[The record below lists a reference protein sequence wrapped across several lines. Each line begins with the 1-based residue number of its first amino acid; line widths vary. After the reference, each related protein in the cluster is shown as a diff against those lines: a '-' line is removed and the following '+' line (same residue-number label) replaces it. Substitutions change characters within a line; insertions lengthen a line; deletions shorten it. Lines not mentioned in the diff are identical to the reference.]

1 MQWLAA
7 LCVHRPV
14 FASVLIL
21 ALTVIG
27 AFGFTQLGIDQF
39 PNVDFPTILVTTRL
53 PGAAPEQVESEVTDQ
68 IEEAVNTISGIDTL
82 TSTSSEGVSQVVVSF
97 QLEKS
102 ADVAT
107 QEVRDR
113 VNRILPLLPRT
124 ITQPTVEKRDPDAFP
139 VLTVALTANA
149 PLRDITE
156 YADKVLRRQLESA
169 DGVGQVLVL
178 GGRQRQI
185 NVWLDAGRLQA
196 QNLTVNDVA
205 RALQAQ
211 NADVPG
217 GRIDQGARSI
227 TMRTRGRVESPAQFG
242 DIVVREVGGHAVQV
256 RDVARVE
263 DGMADAQT
271 LASVNGVP
279 TVLLQVRKQSGTNT
293 VEIVNGVKARLAQ
306 VDATLPTGYRLRIVR
321 DQAEFIEASI
331 DSVEEHLVV
340 GSLLAALVVLL
351 FLGNFR
357 STIIAAISIPT
368 SIVATFGLIWY
379 MGFTLNML
387 TMLALT
393 LSVGIVID
401 DAIVVLENIYRFIE
415 EKGMP
420 PMQAAVEATREIG
433 LAVLATTL
441 SLVAI
446 FVPVGFMGGMVGR
459 FMKSFGL
466 TMAFAIMVSLV
477 VSFTLTPMMS
487 ARWLKVRR
495 PGGASGR
502 NRHDSKHSKVFGPL
516 DRGYARL
523 LGWSMAHRGIVAV
536 LAVFVLL
543 SSVPLFRFVNINF
556 ITQDDQAGFDV
567 SVRALEGTSLEA
579 TEVMANR
586 IGTAIRRIPEVDYT
600 LATVA
605 GDGAGT
611 QNTASL
617 FVKLKPIEA
626 RNRDQFA
633 IMSDVRDH
641 VLAPF
646 VGQGVRASVG
656 AGGGPGGGGIQFVF
670 QGPQVAELQ
679 RYSEQLLAK
688 VKTIPGVVDADTSL
702 NVGKPEMSIRM
713 DRPKAADLGVP
724 LADAADALRLLVGG
738 DAVTTYNEGGEQ
750 YEVHV
755 RAETADRDT
764 AAAIGRLPIPSSRLG
779 SVMLDNVAS
788 FASGEAPSDIR
799 RLSRQRQVTVLVNLL
814 PGTSQAAVQNQM
826 LEMSRDLGIGTD
838 YKAGFS
844 GQSRELNRTA
854 TAFLTAFALSLIFM
868 YLVLAAQF
876 ESWLHPV
883 TILLSLPLTLPF
895 ALLSIVLFR
904 QSLNVFS
911 ALGLLVLF
919 GVVKK
924 NSILQIDHANQLKE
938 AGMNTHDAIVQAC
951 RNRLR
956 PILMTTLAFV
966 AGMFPLVAT
975 SGVGSATN
983 HSIGWV
989 VIGGQS
995 LVLLLTLLVTP
1006 VTYSLFDDLRERRI
1020 VVRSV
1025 RWFRA
1030 KLPAAE
1036 PATPL

>member
-7 LCVHRPV
+7 LCVRRPV

-107 QEVRDR
+107 QEVLDR

-495 PGGASGR
+495 PGGASDR
-502 NRHDSKHSKVFGPL
+502 DRHDSKHSKVFGPL
-516 DRGYARL
+516 DRGYTRL
-523 LGWSMAHRGIVAV
+523 LEWSMAHRGIVAV

-556 ITQDDQAGFDV
+556 TTQDDQSGFDV
-567 SVRALEGTSLEA
+567 NVRALEGTSLEA

-641 VLAPF
+641 VVAPF
-646 VGQGVRASVG
+646 VAQGVRASVG

-764 AAAIGRLPIPSSRLG
+764 AAAIG
-779 SVMLDNVAS
+779 
-788 FASGEAPSDIR
+788 
-799 RLSRQRQVTVLVNLL
+799 
-814 PGTSQAAVQNQM
+814 
-826 LEMSRDLGIGTD
+826 
-838 YKAGFS
+838 
-844 GQSRELNRTA
+844 
-854 TAFLTAFALSLIFM
+854 
-868 YLVLAAQF
+868 
-876 ESWLHPV
+876 
-883 TILLSLPLTLPF
+883 
-895 ALLSIVLFR
+895 
-904 QSLNVFS
+904 
-911 ALGLLVLF
+911 
-919 GVVKK
+919 
-924 NSILQIDHANQLKE
+924 
-938 AGMNTHDAIVQAC
+938 
-951 RNRLR
+951 
-956 PILMTTLAFV
+956 
-966 AGMFPLVAT
+966 
-975 SGVGSATN
+975 
-983 HSIGWV
+983 
-989 VIGGQS
+989 
-995 LVLLLTLLVTP
+995 
-1006 VTYSLFDDLRERRI
+1006 
-1020 VVRSV
+1020 
-1025 RWFRA
+1025 
-1030 KLPAAE
+1030 
-1036 PATPL
+1036 

>member
-7 LCVHRPV
+7 LCVRRPV

-39 PNVDFPTILVTTRL
+39 PNVDFPTILVTTHL

-217 GRIDQGARSI
+217 GRVDQGARSI
-227 TMRTRGRVESPAQFG
+227 TMRTRGRVESPDQFR

-495 PGGASGR
+495 PGGASDR
-502 NRHDSKHSKVFGPL
+502 DRHDSKHSKVFGPL
-516 DRGYARL
+516 DRGYTRL
-523 LGWSMAHRGIVAV
+523 LEWSMAHRGIVAV

-556 ITQDDQAGFDV
+556 VTQDDQSGFDV

-626 RNRDQFA
+626 RNRESSRHS
-633 IMSDVRDH
+633 SDRGFG
-641 VLAPF
+641 P
-646 VGQGVRASVG
+646 AS
-656 AGGGPGGGGIQFVF
+656 A
-670 QGPQVAELQ
+670 
-679 RYSEQLLAK
+679 R
-688 VKTIPGVVDADTSL
+688 
-702 NVGKPEMSIRM
+702 
-713 DRPKAADLGVP
+713 AADRVAAGSSSSFRVP
-724 LADAADALRLLVGG
+724 RWPNCSATASSCSPRSRRSPASSTRIRRSTWASRRCRFAWTGQRRPISAYPSRTRPMRCGCWSEAMPSRRTTRVGSSTRCMCG
-738 DAVTTYNEGGEQ
+738 
-750 YEVHV
+750 
-755 RAETADRDT
+755 RKRPTAT
-764 AAAIGRLPIPSSRLG
+764 RLPRLAG
-779 SVMLDNVAS
+779 CRFPRHD
-788 FASGEAPSDIR
+788 SGA
-799 RLSRQRQVTVLVNLL
+799 
-814 PGTSQAAVQNQM
+814 
-826 LEMSRDLGIGTD
+826 
-838 YKAGFS
+838 
-844 GQSRELNRTA
+844 
-854 TAFLTAFALSLIFM
+854 
-868 YLVLAAQF
+868 
-876 ESWLHPV
+876 
-883 TILLSLPLTLPF
+883 
-895 ALLSIVLFR
+895 
-904 QSLNVFS
+904 
-911 ALGLLVLF
+911 
-919 GVVKK
+919 
-924 NSILQIDHANQLKE
+924 
-938 AGMNTHDAIVQAC
+938 
-951 RNRLR
+951 
-956 PILMTTLAFV
+956 
-966 AGMFPLVAT
+966 
-975 SGVGSATN
+975 
-983 HSIGWV
+983 
-989 VIGGQS
+989 
-995 LVLLLTLLVTP
+995 
-1006 VTYSLFDDLRERRI
+1006 
-1020 VVRSV
+1020 
-1025 RWFRA
+1025 
-1030 KLPAAE
+1030 
-1036 PATPL
+1036 